1 MIQAINYLA
10 LLRKSDT
17 LYVIKATKT
26 MVRLILMVL
35 TLQTYLKNFFIT
47 LEPLEVLK
55 QKLRLVHKI
64 S

>member
-35 TLQTYLKNFFIT
+35 TLQTYLT

>member
-35 TLQTYLKNFFIT
+35 TLQTYLKNFFYNSRT
-47 LEPLEVLK
+47 T
-55 QKLRLVHKI
+55 
-64 S
+64 